1 MPSTVPS
8 WIWKT
13 VVGIGTVAAV
23 AVSLFS
29 IQKFFD
35 EKLQREFATQSERI
49 IEEIQ
54 TKSDTLINFQKDDLW
69 DRIQVM
75 KIEMERRAEAD
86 TPIPESMRMHQRS
99 MEERYDEMK
108 DPWDD

>member
-1 MPSTVPS
+1 MSQVPS

-13 VVGIGTVAAV
+13 LVGVGTVAAV
-23 AVSLFS
+23 VVSLFS

-35 EKLQREFATQSERI
+35 DKLQQEFATQSRI
-49 IEEIQ
+49 IVEEIQ
-54 TKSDTLINFQKDDLW
+54 SKSEILIDFHKADVW

-75 KIEMERRAEAD
+75 QLEIERREQAEEAVPD
-86 TPIPESMRMHQRS
+86 SMKMHLRS
-99 MEERYDEMK
+99 MQERYDEMK

>member
-1 MPSTVPS
+1 MSNTPA
-8 WIWKT
+8 WIWK
-13 VVGIGTVAAV
+13 VIVGVGTVAAA
-23 AVSLFS
+23 AVSFFS

-35 EKLQREFATQSERI
+35 EKLQREFAAQSRII

-54 TKSDTLINFQKDDLW
+54 SKSETLIDFQKADVW

-75 KIEMERRAEAD
+75 KLEIERRRDAGEVIPD
-86 TPIPESMRMHQRS
+86 TMKMHLRS
-99 MEERYDEMK
+99 MEERYNEMK

>member
-1 MPSTVPS
+1 MSQVPS

-13 VVGIGTVAAV
+13 LVGIGTVAAV

-35 EKLQREFATQSERI
+35 DKLKSEFATQSRII

-54 TKSDTLINFQKDDLW
+54 SKSETLIDFQKADVW

-75 KIEMERRAEAD
+75 KIEIERRRAD
-86 TPIPESMRMHQRS
+86 GEPIPESMTMHLRS
-99 MEERYDEMK
+99 MQERYDEMK

>member
-1 MPSTVPS
+1 MSSTPA
-8 WIWKT
+8 WIWK
-13 VVGIGTVAAV
+13 VIVGIGTVAAV

-54 TKSDTLINFQKDDLW
+54 SKSETLIDFQKADVW

-75 KIEMERRAEAD
+75 KIEIERRREANEAIPD
-86 TPIPESMRMHQRS
+86 TMKMHLRS